1 MKAEPGEPDA
11 RSGGS
16 NGPPGDGGEREMD
29 HPVRSALRTVLIQ
42 VPLRPFM
49 AQMIPVVTCSKGHHT
64 AKDPRRET
72 ERRARGTIET

>member
-1 MKAEPGEPDA
+1 
-11 RSGGS
+11 
-16 NGPPGDGGEREMD
+16 MD

-49 AQMIPVVTCSKGHHT
+49 AQMIPVVTCSEGHHT

-72 ERRARGTIET
+72 ERRAQGTIET